1 MYTTACVMVDRCM
14 GNVQTVK
21 RLMEVGANINYQN
34 KVHIHVQYGSLTGY
48 YNCMTIAGTKNLLAK
63 VMWEDAIDTN

>member
-1 MYTTACVMVDRCM
+1 MYTTASVMVDRCM

-34 KVHIHVQYGSLTGY
+34 KVLLQLHD
-48 YNCMTIAGTKNLLAK
+48 NCRHKKFVGKGN
-63 VMWEDAIDTN
+63 VGGCN